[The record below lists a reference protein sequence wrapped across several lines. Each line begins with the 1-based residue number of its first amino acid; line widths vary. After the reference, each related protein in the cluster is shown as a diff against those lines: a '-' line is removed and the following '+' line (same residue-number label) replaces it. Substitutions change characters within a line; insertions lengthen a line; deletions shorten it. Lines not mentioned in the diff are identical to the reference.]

1 MECVGES
8 FARLPQPLFDLVD
21 VRVDER
27 VVPLAPAAGDH
38 DCFDVG
44 DAGVQRRGDRIVCRP
59 QVQCSG
65 VDDHEIRLHP
75 TREVANPIVE
85 PEGACAVHGGP
96 LAPLAADRTAT
107 LRVGDRAPNAD
118 VVDGHGNRVRLFDA
132 YRGPHFTAIAYGA
145 YAADAL
151 AKLDWPADGARL
163 NRVIIDSDSKGDIPG
178 GVLTDPA
185 GQFAEIYGLS
195 RDTLLLI
202 RPDGYI
208 GHIAIH
214 NIAETISAAVQ
225 PMTPHIVTSAPS
237 KRS

>member
-1 MECVGES
+1 
-8 FARLPQPLFDLVD
+8 
-21 VRVDER
+21 
-27 VVPLAPAAGDH
+27 LAVAKHPRRALGDGGAA
-38 DCFDVG
+38 
-44 DAGVQRRGDRIVCRP
+44 
-59 QVQCSG
+59 
-65 VDDHEIRLHP
+65 
-75 TREVANPIVE
+75 
-85 PEGACAVHGGP
+85 
-96 LAPLAADRTAT
+96 
-107 LRVGDRAPNAD
+107 NAD